1 MQSNFQISNLS
12 RKGAKAQRIACKLF
26 GESIRGIFVIGLA
39 MIMLVTSS
47 CRKFLDPDPKD
58 VILDKDFLK
67 DFWDAQFML
76 RGTYQAMQPIVEYK
90 FILGEMRA
98 DWVTPGY
105 GADKDLRELAEHRV
119 TPENRYTNWR
129 VYYDLI
135 NRANYVIK
143 NVSRVPRDANN
154 FSEFN
159 MHQYMGEARFLRS
172 WAYFH
177 LVMDFDAVPLV
188 WEATD
193 NITQVPYLPATNAEV
208 ILDSIEADLKTAYN
222 TTDLQ
227 IWVPDFNAGLR
238 VSPEQTRLRVTKGTV
253 CALQAEVY
261 LWRKKY
267 TEAAAACQAWLNTGQ
282 YPFILNGGTGWFNIF
297 SLRDNL
303 FNEQMFQINFSFAT
317 REISPLMK
325 LTSNDPASGGQYMVA
340 PSLVAIKTYNQY
352 WPDSIS
358 ANNRVNELHRGF
370 GTSYAGSAPY
380 YNRLKSDPVI
390 WKYIGLGPVKQDTI
404 NVPANVRPPYQSDAR
419 FHVYRQADVY
429 LLWAEALNRM
439 GDKATAITRI
449 NSVRGRA
456 LMPAPAID
464 NITTNS
470 TTEQIE
476 DYILRERGLELGFEG
491 RRWYDLLRIARRD
504 RPRVLID
511 AVKRRAPAS
520 LQAYLET
527 TLSDPKNWYLPY
539 NAEEKRLNPLL

>member
-1 MQSNFQISNLS
+1 MKKI
-12 RKGAKAQRIACKLF
+12 LF
-26 GESIRGIFVIGLA
+26 VGLA
-39 MIMLVTSS
+39 VMMLAIPS
-47 CRKFLDPDPKD
+47 CKKFLDPDPKD

-76 RGTYQAMQPIVEYK
+76 RGAYQAMQPIVEYK
-90 FILGEMRA
+90 FVLGEMRG
-98 DWVTPGY
+98 DWVTPGT
-105 GADKDLRELAEHRV
+105 GADRDLRELAEHRV

-143 NVSRVPRDANN
+143 NVPRVPRDANN

-159 MHQYMGEARFLRS
+159 MNQYMGEARFLRS

-177 LVMDFDAVPLV
+177 LVMDFGDVPLV

-193 NITQVPYLPATNAEV
+193 NISNVPYLPAKNAEV
-208 ILDSIEADLKTAYN
+208 VLDSIEADLIKAYN
-222 TTDLQ
+222 TTDIQ

-253 CALQAEVY
+253 CALQAELY
-261 LWRKKY
+261 LWRNKY
-267 TEAAAACQAWLNTGQ
+267 AAAAAACQAWQNTGM
-282 YPFILNGGTGWFNIF
+282 YPFILNAGQEWYNIF
-297 SLRDNL
+297 ALRDNL
-303 FNEQMFQINFSFAT
+303 FNEQMFLVNFSFAT
-317 REISPLMK
+317 REISPLMTM
-325 LTSNDPASGGQYMVA
+325 TSNDPASGGKYMVA
-340 PSLVAIKTYNQY
+340 PSEVAIKTYNPF

-358 ANNRVNELHRGF
+358 ASNTRNEIHRGF

-380 YNRLKSDPVI
+380 YNRLKSAPVI
-390 WKYIGLGPVKQDTI
+390 WKFIGLGPVKADVI
-404 NVPANVRPPYQSDAR
+404 NVPANVRQPYQSDAR
-419 FHVYRQADVY
+419 FHVYRQGDIY

-456 LMPAPAID
+456 LMPAPAAD
-464 NITTNS
+464 NINTNS

-491 RRWYDLLRIARRD
+491 RRWYDLLRLAKRG

-520 LQAYLET
+520 QQSYLET

-539 NAEEKRLNPLL
+539 NAEEKRLNPFL